1 VQENKLLFSCSG
13 AIITAVA
20 ESIVVCTVCVMWV
33 LLLAYYIVTGEFENL
48 LFTRGKLIAMT
59 LN

>member
-1 VQENKLLFSCSG
+1 
-13 AIITAVA
+13 
-20 ESIVVCTVCVMWV
+20 
-33 LLLAYYIVTGEFENL
+33 VTGEFENL

>member
-1 VQENKLLFSCSG
+1 MWVI
-13 AIITAVA
+13 AII
-20 ESIVVCTVCVMWV
+20 
-33 LLLAYYIVTGEFENL
+33 VTDEFENL